1 MLGECFYMR
10 LSSVVMVLACGAGIS
25 GADLGAI
32 HLMVQD
38 PAGAPM
44 IVAGKLTSN
53 ALVRDFHTDAQGV
66 ADLGDVPYG
75 RYRIDLSTGGF
86 ARQSIHVSITSTQA
100 VARAVKMALEGTSY
114 KVDVVAATPLAGVD
128 LARDEIASPV
138 QTAGAVDIENSG
150 ALDLSEFLNRRL
162 NGVHVNE
169 VQGNPFQPDVN
180 YRGYTAS
187 PLLGTPQ
194 GLSVY
199 LDGVRLNQPFGDV
212 VSWDLIARSA
222 ISEVTLMPGSN
233 PMFGLN
239 TLGGALSITS
249 KDGNRNGGTSVQ
261 AIGGMYGRRAVEFEH
276 GGANARGLNWFLTG
290 NLYHEDGWRVA
301 SPSDVRQV
309 FSKVGLQRSKT
320 AVSLSFAYADNFL
333 TGNGLQEKRFLDRNY
348 SGIYTKPDETNNH
361 SPLLNLTLR
370 HAFNSQWTFSG
381 NVYWRY
387 VRADTYNA
395 DLNTDSL
402 DQSVYQP
409 SASDIAALTAAGY
422 SGFPRSGA
430 NASNT
435 PFPYWRC
442 IAQALQLAD
451 PSERCNGRMTHTY
464 ARQHNYGGGGQLTR
478 FTGSAGHKNQLTVG
492 AAYEGRRSGFQ
503 QAQQFAYMNP
513 DLGFTPVA
521 AFADGSTNQNG
532 VPYDTRVNLNGRMNT
547 GSVFVTDTYS
557 TGRWNFTAAGRL
569 NLSTAANDDRLH
581 AAGMDGSLS
590 SRNTFER
597 FNPAAGVTYTARG
610 GVNLYFS
617 YSEGSRAPTSIELGC
632 ADPNQPCKL
641 PNAMAADPPLEQVV
655 TRTMEAGVRGK
666 MESGIAWSAG
676 WFRARN
682 SNDILFVSS
691 TQTGYGYFK
700 NFGETLRQGLELDA
714 DWKFRRVTTG
724 LGYTLLDATYQ
735 SRETLS
741 GGSNSSGGSD
751 GVIAVQPGDRI
762 PLAPRHSAKAFVD
775 LHVTTRLTF
784 DAGMVAVSNS
794 QARGNENGL
803 HQQDGKY
810 FLGPGGSP
818 GYAVVNLG
826 VRYRLTRH
834 VLLLAQIGNLTDR
847 HYFTAAQLGPSGFTA
862 QETYVAR
869 PFPAVNGN
877 YAIQHTTFY
886 APGAPRMV
894 WGGVRFRF

>member
-1 MLGECFYMR
+1 MKVR
-10 LSSVVMVLACGAGIS
+10 RAVLALLCGVQTWAADVGKIRLEVKDQT
-25 GADLGAI
+25 GAA
-32 HLMVQD
+32 
-38 PAGAPM
+38 M
-44 IVAGKLTSN
+44 IANGKLTSN
-53 ALVRDFHTDAQGV
+53 AFSRDFQTDALGV
-66 ADLGDVPYG
+66 VELGGVPFG
-75 RYRIDLSTGGF
+75 RYRIDLSKSGF
-86 ARQSIHVSITSTQA
+86 ARQSLQVIVTSAQP
-100 VARAVKMALEGTSY
+100 VARSVKMLLEGTAY

-138 QTAGAVDIENSG
+138 QTAGAIDIENSG
-150 ALDLSEFLNRRL
+150 ALDVSEFLNRRL

-169 VQGNPFQPDVN
+169 VQSNPFQPDVN

-199 LDGVRLNQPFGDV
+199 MDGVRLNQPFGDV

-233 PMFGLN
+233 PLFGLN

-261 AIGGMYGRRAVEFEH
+261 AIGGSFGRRAVEFEH
-276 GGANARGLNWFLTG
+276 GGANTRGLNWFLTG
-290 NLYHEDGWRVA
+290 NLFHEDGWRVA

-309 FSKVGLQRSKT
+309 FSKAGWQRPKT
-320 AVSLSFAYADNFL
+320 SVSLSFAYADNFL

-348 SGIYTKPDETNNH
+348 SGIYTKPDETNNR
-361 SPLLNLTLR
+361 SPLLNFTVR
-370 HAFNSQWTFSG
+370 HAVNAFWTFSG

-387 VRADTYNA
+387 IRADTYNA

-409 SASDIAALTAAGY
+409 SAADIAALTAAGY
-422 SGFPRSGA
+422 TDFPRSGA

-451 PSERCNGRMTHTY
+451 PSERCNGLLTHTY
-464 ARQHNYGGGGQLTR
+464 GRQHNYGGGGQLTR
-478 FTGSAGHKNQLTVG
+478 FTSHATRKNQLTIG
-492 AAYEGRRSGFQ
+492 AAYDGRRSLFQ

-513 DLGFTPVA
+513 DLGFTPVNA
-521 AFADGSTNQNG
+521 YANGSTKQNG
-532 VPYDTRVNLNGRMNT
+532 DPYDTRVDVNGRMHT
-547 GSVFVTDTYS
+547 GSVFATDTLS
-557 TGRWNFTAAGRL
+557 IGRWNFTASGRY
-569 NLSTAANDDRLH
+569 NLSTAANDDKLH
-581 AAGMDGSLS
+581 PVATDGSLT
-590 SRNTFER
+590 SRNSFNR
-597 FNPAAGVTYTARG
+597 FNPASGLTYTARG
-610 GVNLYFS
+610 GVNVYFS

-641 PNAMAADPPLEQVV
+641 PNAMAADPPLNQVV
-655 TRTMEAGVRGK
+655 TRTLEAGVRGK
-666 MESGIAWSAG
+666 TESGIDWSAG

-700 NFGETLRQGLELDA
+700 NFGETLRQGFDLDA
-714 DWKFRRVTTG
+714 DWKFRRLTTG

-735 SRETLS
+735 SGETVS
-741 GGSNSSGGSD
+741 GSSNSTGD
-751 GVIAVQPGDRI
+751 ANGVIQIQAGNRI
-762 PLAPRHSAKAFVD
+762 PLAPRHSGKAYLDFQA
-775 LHVTTRLTF
+775 TSRLTI
-784 DAGMVAVSNS
+784 DAGMVAVSS
-794 QARGNENGL
+794 SFARGNENGL
-803 HQQDGKY
+803 HQQDDKY
-810 FLGPGGSP
+810 FLGPGASP

-826 VRYRLTRH
+826 VRYRLMRRL
-834 VLLLAQIGNLTDR
+834 LLLAQINNLADR
-847 HYFTAAQLGPSGFTA
+847 HYFTAAQLAASGFTT
-862 QETYVAR
+862 QETFIAR

-877 YAIQHTTFY
+877 FPVQHTTFY
-886 APGAPRMV
+886 APGAPRSV
-894 WGGVRFRF
+894 WGGLRFSF